1 MTKLFT
7 VDSDQKQPNNPSET
21 IMNISQ
27 ESDTGAFLSALE
39 NVCPSAN
46 PVRDP
51 HYANEARYREIFEN
65 TKDGVAVYKAVD
77 EGEDF
82 IFLDFNR
89 AGEKIE
95 NVRREDVLGKRI
107 TEVFPGAREF
117 GMLDVLKRVNRTGN
131 RESFPMAFYHDN
143 RISGWRE
150 NAIYKLPSGEVVA
163 IYSDQTDQRKAEEAL
178 RESEKRFRQLAENI
192 NEVFWTVSPDWKQF
206 IYVSPAYEKVWG
218 RSTESLYKDPKSWI
232 DVVFPGDREMVLD
245 YLKKKIEGDL
255 SEIKFPE
262 FRIIRPDYSLKW
274 IQTYGFNVLNEQGEV
289 YRIVGISKDITG
301 RKESE
306 KAFNAILE
314 STIGAT
320 GQDFFDKILGELS
333 RWLDCEIAIVGEIVN
348 DNSVKATA
356 MIMDGKRVENF
367 SYNLKDG
374 PSGKVIQ
381 NGFTVYPEG
390 VCDLFPDD
398 QGLSHARAT
407 GYMGTPLKDRFGK
420 VIGIMVAVSRRRLN
434 LPERADQVMNILAAR
449 VSAEIE
455 KERMEE
461 EKKKIEGQ
469 LHQAQKM
476 EAIGTLAGGIAHD
489 FNNILQSIMLNTELA
504 MLEQEAQEEVHERM
518 EDILKAARRATDLV
532 KQILLFSRQSEI
544 ELKPIQI
551 NLMVKEVIKMMRSSL
566 PTTIEIR
573 QEISPG
579 WDMVMADPTRLQ
591 QIIMNLSTNAAHAMS
606 ENGGIL
612 TFGLQAED
620 VTPEKA
626 ALCQGIKPGS
636 YVRLNVSDTGHGIDP
651 SIIDRI
657 FDPFFT
663 TKQRGEGT
671 GLGLSV
677 ALGVV
682 KELGGSITVESEV
695 NKGTTFSVFIP
706 RVQRRVSPS
715 TEDIKPLKKGREVI
729 LLVDDEKSLVDAH
742 TEAFKKL
749 GYQVVSRY
757 SSIDALEAF
766 KAQPDKFDLVVTDQT
781 MPKMTGLQLA
791 RELIK
796 IRSDIPV
803 ILCTGFSNFIAE
815 EEARLI
821 GIKKFIMK
829 PVVLSEMAEAV
840 RAVLDNSPRP

>member
-1 MTKLFT
+1 MTKIF
-7 VDSDQKQPNNPSET
+7 DPESDPLQPHTTSEN
-21 IMNISQ
+21 IMNLSQEPDTAASLSINGDISQ
-27 ESDTGAFLSALE
+27 ATDLATIDS
-39 NVCPSAN
+39 
-46 PVRDP
+46 
-51 HYANEARYREIFEN
+51 HYTNEARCREIFEN
-65 TKDGVAVYKAVD
+65 TKDGVAVYKA
-77 EGEDF
+77 
-82 IFLDFNR
+82 
-89 AGEKIE
+89 
-95 NVRREDVLGKRI
+95 I
-107 TEVFPGAREF
+107 T
-117 GMLDVLKRVNRTGN
+117 
-131 RESFPMAFYHDN
+131 
-143 RISGWRE
+143 
-150 NAIYKLPSGEVVA
+150 
-163 IYSDQTDQRKAEEAL
+163 
-178 RESEKRFRQLAENI
+178 ENI
-192 NEVFWTVSPDWKQF
+192 NEVFWTVSPDWRQF
-206 IYVSPAYEKVWG
+206 IYISPAYEKIWG
-218 RSTESLYKDPKSWI
+218 KSTESLYKDPKSWI
-232 DVVFPGDREMVLD
+232 DVVFPEDREAVLD
-245 YLKKKIEGDL
+245 YLNKKIGGDL

-262 FRIIRPDYSLKW
+262 FRIIRPDYSMKW
-274 IQTYGFNVLNEQGEV
+274 IQTYGFTVLNERGEV

-301 RKESE
+301 RKEAE

-314 STIGAT
+314 STVGAT
-320 GQDFFDKILGELS
+320 GQDFFDKVLRELS
-333 RWLDCEIAIVGEIVN
+333 LWLDCEIAIIGEIVN

-356 MIMDGKRVENF
+356 MLMDGKRIDNF
-367 SYNLKDG
+367 AYNLKGG
-374 PSGKVIQ
+374 PSDKVLQ

-390 VCDLFPDD
+390 VCDMFPDD
-398 QGLSHARAT
+398 QGLLHARAT
-407 GYMGTPLKDRFGK
+407 GYMGTPLKDRFGN

-434 LPERADQVMNILAAR
+434 LPERAGQVMNILAAR

-455 KERMEE
+455 REKMEE
-461 EKKKIEGQ
+461 EKKKIEIQ

-504 MLEQEAQEEVHERM
+504 MLEQDAQGEVLERM
-518 EDILKAARRATDLV
+518 NDILKAARRATDLV

-551 NLMVKEVIKMMRSSL
+551 NLMVKEAIKMMRSSL

-612 TFGLQAED
+612 IFALQSED
-620 VTPEKA
+620 ITPEKT
-626 ALCQGIKPGS
+626 ALCPGIKPGP

-651 SIIDRI
+651 SIMNRI

-682 KELGGSITVESEV
+682 KELGGCITVESEV
-695 NKGTTFSVFIP
+695 NKGTTFSVFLP
-706 RVQRRVSPS
+706 RVERKVSQGS
-715 TEDIKPLKKGREVI
+715 EDIKPLKKGREVI
-729 LLVDDEKSLVDAH
+729 LLVDDEKALVDAH

-766 KAQPDKFDLVVTDQT
+766 KAQPRKFDLVVTDQT

-791 RELIK
+791 RELK
-796 IRSDIPV
+796 AIRSDIPI
-803 ILCTGFSNFIAE
+803 ILCTGFSNLIDE

-840 RAVLDNSPRP
+840 RNVLDEIPRP